1 MLRKKDK
8 VATVLFIVPCVVD
21 PRKRALG
28 QIESFWLRGQRVM
41 GGTCSNRI
49 GAAVSML
56 ASPFERIARTIEHS
70 KPATGF
76 AVPHDIS
83 KVFPPVGGH
92 LAIELE
98 ARNGCHASS
107 GARRA
112 RLELKHLELV
122 TGWPPPVIEIAQ
134 KAAVFLV
141 DTSREPRLQQ
151 LTKRVL
157 QLVGQCS
164 GRGGIE
170 PARSGVSRVRGR
182 AHEPIVL

>member
-1 MLRKKDK
+1 MTGGATSYDARVQGTTV
-8 VATVLFIVPCVVD
+8 VAPDGDLGRQLD
-21 PRKRALG
+21 QHRADLTAYCY
-28 QIESFWLRGQRVM
+28 R
-41 GGTCSNRI
+41 
-49 GAAVSML
+49 ML

-92 LAIELE
+92 LAIALE

-112 RLELKHLELV
+112 RLELEHLELV
-122 TGWPPPVIEIAQ
+122 AGWPPPVIEIAQ
-134 KAAVFLV
+134 KPAVFLV

-151 LTKRVL
+151 LPKRVL

-170 PARSGVSRVRGR
+170 PARSGVSGVRGR